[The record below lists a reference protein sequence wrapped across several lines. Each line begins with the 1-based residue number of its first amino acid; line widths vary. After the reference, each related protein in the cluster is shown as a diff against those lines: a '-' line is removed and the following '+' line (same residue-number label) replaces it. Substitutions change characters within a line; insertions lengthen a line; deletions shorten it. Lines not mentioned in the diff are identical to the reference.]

1 MKTLVE
7 AMAKAFP
14 GGKLVFDAAGKAAVK
29 LMLKTWIKDAEIQNV
44 GTYFSVEDAKQELSS
59 WEGKLGV
66 SSRGYMLGYRS
77 LDDSSVKGLYRFLA
91 KIGDHRMKMQ
101 IVRIDFPF

>member
-1 MKTLVE
+1 
-7 AMAKAFP
+7 
-14 GGKLVFDAAGKAAVK
+14 
-29 LMLKTWIKDAEIQNV
+29 
-44 GTYFSVEDAKQELSS
+44 
-59 WEGKLGV
+59 
-66 SSRGYMLGYRS
+66 MLGYRS

>member
-44 GTYFSVEDAKQELSS
+44 GAYFSVEDAKQELSS
-59 WEGKLGV
+59 
-66 SSRGYMLGYRS
+66 
-77 LDDSSVKGLYRFLA
+77 
-91 KIGDHRMKMQ
+91 
-101 IVRIDFPF
+101 

>member
-1 MKTLVE
+1 MKKYGTGNIGEKCKKHHAAIWISGGRYAAGVFYYFLKEQVKTLVE

-44 GTYFSVEDAKQELSS
+44 GAYFSVEDAKQELSS
-59 WEGKLGV
+59 
-66 SSRGYMLGYRS
+66 
-77 LDDSSVKGLYRFLA
+77 
-91 KIGDHRMKMQ
+91 
-101 IVRIDFPF
+101 